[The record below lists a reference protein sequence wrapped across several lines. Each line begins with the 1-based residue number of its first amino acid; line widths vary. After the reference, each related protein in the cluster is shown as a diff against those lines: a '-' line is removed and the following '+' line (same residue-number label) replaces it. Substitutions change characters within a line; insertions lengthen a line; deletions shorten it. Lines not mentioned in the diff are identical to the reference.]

1 MAKET
6 PYQHHPNCKAHNW
19 LMYKIGNRDLVKHSH
34 LIHGTLYDLGCGEAS
49 YRNWILSQAQEY
61 IGVDWSDSVHNITA
75 DVVSNL
81 NEPLPIQAESADT
94 VLSLSVLEHSLQ
106 TNRDAFRSLS
116 YNEARRTSATA
127 GSVAVGDT

>member
-1 MAKET
+1 
-6 PYQHHPNCKAHNW
+6 
-19 LMYKIGNRDLVKHSH
+19 MYKIGNRDLVKHSH

-94 VLSLSVLEHSLQ
+94 VLSLSVLEH
-106 TNRDAFRSLS
+106 LS
-116 YNEARRTSATA
+116 RPTVMLSEAYRIMKP
-127 GSVAVGDT
+127 GGHLLL